1 MIRIEKNKKGFT
13 LIELLVVVAI
23 IGILAAIAIPQFSKY
38 RTRAYNSAAQSD
50 LRNVQTSFEG
60 YFADYQEY
68 PDAIAADADGEISL
82 DSTNGEEDNVTL
94 SASVGIITAAGTN
107 NASYAAVTKHLQG
120 DQCYQADSDNPSIAE
135 DNATVERG
143 DTVSD
148 CTAPSAP

>member
-1 MIRIEKNKKGFT
+1 MMRIEKNKKGFT

-50 LRNVQTSFEG
+50 LRNVQTAFEG

-68 PDAIAADADGEISL
+68 PDAIAAAVGEITL
-82 DSTNGEEDNVTL
+82 NSTNGEEDNMTL
-94 SASVGIITAAGTN
+94 SSGVGIVTAAGTN
-107 NASYAAVTKHLQG
+107 NISYAAVTKHTQG
-120 DQCYQADSDNPSIAE
+120 DNCYSSDSDSSTINVD
-135 DNATVERG
+135 DNVSRG

-148 CTAPSAP
+148 CDAPAAP